1 MAVSPRLVVADP
13 DGQILDHPFLRMA
26 GHSGPDVVAVP
37 SEDLLRL
44 PEGSKLFSMP
54 GSQPVAWDPR
64 QRTYRSVPRVQIGGR
79 RFTCQTVAAFLP
91 PGYTRTLLPA
101 AAIATPPAAA
111 AALVLH
117 GRRLGW
123 RGLRGGRPPD
133 RSHGPFRRRAL
144 RRPGTA
150 APHEGAAQGARG
162 QSDPR
167 ASSPAAPPNTTAWRP
182 RTFFWAAGRRRSPS
196 PIAATRP
203 ASVACRGSRPRPAPP
218 PTTGFATRPPPTTW
232 WRWRCRSSPRCP
244 RPLSASARDA
254 RASRS
259 SWPM

>member
-1 MAVSPRLVVADP
+1 MEIYHPVRGPTTPFPRPDAGNPRRHGPRGGPAVAAASLRGYTPCGLTSHPNGDRSALRSRWRSRMAVSPRLVVADP

-44 PEGSKLFSMP
+44 ARGLQAVQHAREPAGGLGSSAADLSLGP
-54 GSQPVAWDPR
+54 A
-64 QRTYRSVPRVQIGGR
+64 RSDR
-79 RFTCQTVAAFLP
+79 RAAFHLP
-91 PGYTRTLLPA
+91 NRGSIPSSGLHQDAPA
-101 AAIATPPAAA
+101 RGRLSHPPAPAS
-111 AALVLH
+111 ALVLH

-144 RRPGTA
+144 RRPRTA

-167 ASSPAAPPNTTAWRP
+167 AARPLRHRIPLPGGQESFSGPLGGAAP
-182 RTFFWAAGRRRSPS
+182 RRQ
-196 PIAATRP
+196 
-203 ASVACRGSRPRPAPP
+203 
-218 PTTGFATRPPPTTW
+218 
-232 WRWRCRSSPRCP
+232 
-244 RPLSASARDA
+244 
-254 RASRS
+254 
-259 SWPM
+259 